1 MKNKYFLL
9 ALTCLTATWSSCS
22 DDKVFVP
29 EYTVSLQADVNMTS
43 TVSTNTTYQVIDGFS
58 GSGAWTL
65 DYVGKYWENSAKEG
79 MAKLL
84 FSQNVKS
91 GSPEGI
97 GLSMWRFCLGGGTA
111 EQGAESGIEDKVR
124 RGECF
129 RNEDGTYNWTKSI
142 GQQYF
147 MEKAKEYGCG
157 QFVLFGGTAPVY
169 WTKNGKGFSASGAHA
184 NLKDD
189 CYDDFADFLA
199 TVAGHFQGKGYNI
212 SYVSPVNEPQY
223 NWTSGQEGSG
233 WQHSEIKKLA
243 IELDKSLTA
252 KGLDQTQML
261 LAEAAAWNYL
271 YEDGNSGGR
280 GNVIDN
286 FFNPSS
292 ANYIGDLKHM
302 PKLICGHSYWT
313 DLTWNTLQD
322 VRSRVYNTAKP
333 YDLKIYQ
340 TEWSM
345 MEEGY
350 EDCPIY
356 DNASY
361 MDIALAMGKV
371 IHHDLVTANVSS
383 WSYWTAA
390 SQEQYSQKSR
400 FYLIRLIP
408 EGGDYGDIE
417 KSGTYAASKNL
428 WVLGNYSLFI
438 RPGYRRV
445 ELNIPEQSNQFYGS
459 AYLSPDKDKLVVVY
473 TNASSQSVQIE
484 NTIQD
489 LEKQVVSVQQYTTS
503 NAKDLRLESES
514 QRGYIPAKS
523 VVTLVY
529 DLK

>member
-9 ALTCLTATWSSCS
+9 GLTCLAALCSCS
-22 DDKVFVP
+22 DDEVFVP
-29 EYTVSLQADVNMTS
+29 EYTVKLEADKHMTS
-43 TVSTNTTYQVIDGFS
+43 TVNAANTYQVIDGFS
-58 GSGAWTL
+58 ASGAWTL
-65 DYVGKYWENSAKEG
+65 DYVGKYWESSAKEG

-84 FSQNVKS
+84 FSQDVKS
-91 GSPEGI
+91 GHPEGI
-97 GLSMWRFCLGGGTA
+97 GLSMWRFCLGGGTT
-111 EQGAESGIEDKVR
+111 EQGAASGIEDKVR

-129 RNEDGTYNWTKSI
+129 LSADGTYNWSKSA

-147 MEKAKEYGCG
+147 MQKAKEYGCN
-157 QFVLFGGTAPVY
+157 QFVLFSGTAPVY
-169 WTKNGKGFSASGAHA
+169 WTKNKKGFSASGAHA
-184 NLKDD
+184 NLEDD
-189 CYDDFADFLA
+189 RYDDFANFLT
-199 TVAGHFQGKGYNI
+199 TVAGHFQDDGYNI
-212 SYVSPVNEPQY
+212 SYISPINEPQY

-233 WQHSEIKKLA
+233 WQHSEIKRLA

-252 KGLDQTQML
+252 KGLDNTQML
-261 LAEAAAWNYL
+261 LAEAAAWNYF

-280 GNVIDN
+280 GNVVDN

-313 DLTWNTLQD
+313 DLTWNTLSD
-322 VRSRVYNTAKP
+322 VRSRVYNAAKP

-350 EDCPIY
+350 EDCPVY
-356 DNASY
+356 DDASY

-383 WSYWTAA
+383 WSYWTVA

-417 KSGTYAASKNL
+417 KSGTYAAGKNL

-438 RPGYRRV
+438 RPGYRRI
-445 ELNIPEQSNQFYGS
+445 ELNIPEQSNKFYGS
-459 AYLSPDKDKLVVVY
+459 AYLSPSEDKLVVVY

-484 NTIQD
+484 NAIQGLD
-489 LEKQVVSVQQYTTS
+489 KQVVSTQQYTTS
-503 NAKDLRLESES
+503 NTKDLRLESES